1 LQNIVTVAAGP
12 AAVSPAKADVQIDT
26 EAAMGDERNLV
37 LRFWGLASSQ
47 RREISENLDL
57 LAADEMDLPEP
68 ERYGRALMRA
78 GQKKLLGSLA
88 DQIEQMEKR

>member
-1 LQNIVTVAAGP
+1 
-12 AAVSPAKADVQIDT
+12 
-26 EAAMGDERNLV
+26 MGDERTRNLV

-57 LAADEMDLPEP
+57 LEASEMDLPEP

-78 GQKKLLGSLA
+78 GERKLLGRLA